1 MKILM
6 IFQTAPYPPDL
17 GPAKRNFPF
26 MLENLKRHEVSVLA
40 FGTPEQEQRLRDAY
54 GHVLKRIV
62 FVNNNRPRVVN
73 FLLRIWLL
81 LTGRSSFKRFYSRKM
96 QKAID
101 AIVEEESFDLI
112 HCCTTI
118 LGYHKLP
125 SGIPLVGDT
134 HNVEHDAVYRA
145 YLQTKNL
152 LKPYYY
158 LEYTRLKREEL
169 ECCAP
174 FDVMVTTT
182 KSDHDKFRVL
192 LPEKPMHVVSNG
204 VDPAFF
210 ADQRVEEEPNTMV
223 FTGLMS
229 YYPNN
234 HGIAFFLDEIFPLI
248 VKEVPDAKLY
258 VVGAAPPLKLQRR
271 AAPNIIVT
279 GFVPDVRPY
288 FARSQVFV
296 IPLKIGGGIRG
307 KALEA
312 MAMRRPI
319 VTTTL
324 GCEGINLKHEESA
337 LFADTPEEF
346 AAAVVRLFRT
356 PDLRKRLTAKA
367 HENVLHGYS
376 WEVNGLELE
385 KVYQSTLKTK
395 SPAKSADATRNQA
408 TV

>member
-1 MKILM
+1 
-6 IFQTAPYPPDL
+6 
-17 GPAKRNFPF
+17 

-54 GHVLKRIV
+54 GNVLKHIV
-62 FVNNNRPRVVN
+62 FVNNNRPRIIN
-73 FLLRIWLL
+73 LFLRIWLL

-96 QKAID
+96 QAAID
-101 AIVEEESFDLI
+101 RIVRAEHFDLI

-118 LGYHKLP
+118 LGYHRLP
-125 SGIPLVGDT
+125 SNIPLVGDT

-152 LKPYYY
+152 LKPYYF

-169 ECCAP
+169 ACCEP
-174 FDVMVTTT
+174 FNVMVTTT
-182 KSDHDKFRVL
+182 KSDFDKFRAL
-192 LPEKPMHVVSNG
+192 LPDKPMHVVSNG

-210 ADQRVEEEPNTMV
+210 EDQKIEEEPNTMV

-234 HGIAFFLDEIFPLI
+234 HGILFFLDEIFPLI
-248 VKEVPDAKLY
+248 VNEVPDAKLY
-258 VVGAAPPLKLQRR
+258 VVGAAPPLKVQRR
-271 AAPNIIVT
+271 AASNIVVT

-324 GCEGINLKHEESA
+324 GCEGINLKHEDSA
-337 LFADTPEEF
+337 LFADSPKDF

-356 PDLRKRLTAKA
+356 PELRSRLTAKA
-367 HENVLHGYS
+367 HENVVKGYS
-376 WEVNGLELE
+376 WDVNGLQLE
-385 KVYQSTLKTK
+385 KVYQSLLNSK
-395 SPAKSADATRNQA
+395 SPAMSADANRTTA